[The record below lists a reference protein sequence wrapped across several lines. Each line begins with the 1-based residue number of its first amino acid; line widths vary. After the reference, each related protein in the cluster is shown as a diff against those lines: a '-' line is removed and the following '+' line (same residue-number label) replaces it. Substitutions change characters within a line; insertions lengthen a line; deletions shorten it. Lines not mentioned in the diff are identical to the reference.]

1 MKTSE
6 ADRVLDS
13 NDMLCIAV
21 WFISSHLRRKH
32 LIIGKAENCFHN
44 LMELI
49 C

>member
-21 WFISSHLRRKH
+21 WFHLVSSET
-32 LIIGKAENCFHN
+32 KASDNRQS
-44 LMELI
+44 
-49 C
+49 